1 MNPDAVAG
9 VERVPHGGATDATI
23 LDFSANTNPERPSG
37 IVSVYESA
45 YGAATHYPND
55 DYCEF
60 RTAAGE
66 YLGCEPRAV
75 VPTAGGSA
83 ALRLAFEVTLGGDDD
98 ALLPRPSFGEYEREV
113 RLQGAEPTVV
123 DHDDLLWTDPE
134 PYDVA
139 VICNPNNPT
148 GEAHPLADVRA
159 YAEECRAADTVLIV
173 DEAFLDFTDH
183 RTLAGEPGVVVA
195 RSLTKMFG
203 LPGLRVGMAVARGH
217 LRERLEAARPVWG
230 LSTPAADVGAYC
242 LRQTRFVARTR
253 DRVRRERERMT
264 DALEPAFDV
273 WPSEAPFLL
282 LDVGDRTVEDVVDAA
297 RRNGIA
303 IRDATTFDGLDS
315 HVRVAVR
322 RPDEN
327 DRLVAALLE

>member
-1 MNPDAVAG
+1 MDPDAVAG

-37 IVSVYESA
+37 VVSVYESA
-45 YGAATHYPND
+45 YGVSTRYPDD

-66 YLGCEPRAV
+66 YLGCEPRSV
-75 VPTAGGSA
+75 VPAAGGSA
-83 ALRLAFEVTLGGDDD
+83 ALRLAFEVTLYRGDT

-139 VICNPNNPT
+139 VLCNPNNPT

-173 DEAFLDFTDH
+173 DEAFLDFTDY

-203 LPGLRVGMAVARGH
+203 LPGLRAGMAVANGD
-217 LRERLEAARPVWG
+217 LRDRLEAARPAWG

-242 LRQTRFVARTR
+242 LRRTGFVARTR
-253 DRVRRERERMT
+253 DRVRRERERMAE
-264 DALEPAFDV
+264 ALDPAYDV
-273 WPSEAPFLL
+273 WPSAAPFLL
-282 LDVGDRTVEDVVDAA
+282 LGVGDRSVADVMDTA
-297 RRNGIA
+297 RRRGIV

-322 RPDEN
+322 RPTEN
-327 DRLVAALLE
+327 DRLLDALLE